1 MMFEW
6 IYQLP
11 VVWMALIILAI
22 TWLGTWAI
30 HATVM
35 ALAKDQRARAFKAIT
50 PGLLSPLGIVF
61 GLLVVFLSAQVWNDS
76 QRAGAEVLRE
86 ASALRAVVL
95 LAETYPEDSRAA
107 LRDLVR
113 RQIQHAAEEEWPAMA
128 RQNATLAVAPPAL
141 SEALHIALR
150 VTPQGEGQAVA
161 QREIVAALENA
172 LDARRQRIIISR
184 SSINWVKW
192 TGLIAQ
198 AIVTLLAI
206 AMVHSDNRAAAAMAM
221 GLFATAVAL
230 SIVLIAAHARP
241 FSGQISVRPAVLQE
255 VLPEQEQRTP

>member
-1 MMFEW
+1 MFDW

-35 ALAKDQRARAFKAIT
+35 ALAKDQRARTFKAIT
-50 PGLLSPLGIVF
+50 PGLLSPV
-61 GLLVVFLSAQVWNDS
+61 
-76 QRAGAEVLRE
+76 
-86 ASALRAVVL
+86 
-95 LAETYPEDSRAA
+95 
-107 LRDLVR
+107 
-113 RQIQHAAEEEWPAMA
+113 A
-128 RQNATLAVAPPAL
+128 RTAVAGWASSMDCSWCFCRPRSGMIHSGPARK
-141 SEALHIALR
+141 SSARRAHCARSYSWRRAIPRTVEPRFAIWCDGRSGTRRKRNGRRSRQIALR
-150 VTPQGEGQAVA
+150 VTLQGEGHAVA

-172 LDARRQRIIISR
+172 FDARRQRIIISR
-184 SSINWVKW
+184 SGINWVKW

-206 AMVHSDNRAAAAMAM
+206 AMVHSDNRAAAMAM
-221 GLFATAVAL
+221 GLFATAVAI

-241 FSGQISVRPAVLQE
+241 FSGEISVGPAVLQE
-255 VLPEQEQRTP
+255 VLPEQEQLPAAGSGK